1 MKNRLFPALCMLASC
16 LLSCSKVEPDPRHED
31 KVDILLTKSETEYVR
46 SGNMLGARMLDRL
59 QERHGGSFLISPLST
74 QIALGLMA
82 AGADGETQ
90 EEVVSFLGFGDDA
103 QSTIQYLSS
112 LSGQLKLADRKSD
125 LQLSN
130 LIMLNKDFGSEFRPG
145 YKEYISSFPEAE
157 LMSFNF
163 RKEHDEAARKANEWS
178 SRQTAGMIPEL
189 MTAEE
194 LQKNPVAYVV
204 NALYFKSSWTKPFKK
219 ENTRTE
225 EFTCLDRTSRRTP
238 MMNQRD
244 VFRYYEKDGIKALHM
259 DYGNGAFCYTAILP
273 DDMADL
279 PAVCGQLADGLL
291 EEIQDNSN
299 PVTVEVSIPKYKT
312 EMTVDMKELCKA
324 MGLTRPFDVDKAN
337 FGNMMSSDRR
347 VAVTAFT
354 QLLSINVDES
364 GSEAAA
370 VSKGELGQPT
380 AGEEEKEEYK
390 VFKAD
395 HPFVYA
401 IYETSSGALLFMGI
415 FGD

>member
-1 MKNRLFPALCMLASC
+1 
-16 LLSCSKVEPDPRHED
+16 
-31 KVDILLTKSETEYVR
+31 
-46 SGNMLGARMLDRL
+46 
-59 QERHGGSFLISPLST
+59 
-74 QIALGLMA
+74 
-82 AGADGETQ
+82 
-90 EEVVSFLGFGDDA
+90 
-103 QSTIQYLSS
+103 
-112 LSGQLKLADRKSD
+112 
-125 LQLSN
+125 
-130 LIMLNKDFGSEFRPG
+130 
-145 YKEYISSFPEAE
+145 
-157 LMSFNF
+157 
-163 RKEHDEAARKANEWS
+163 
-178 SRQTAGMIPEL
+178 
-189 MTAEE
+189 
-194 LQKNPVAYVV
+194 
-204 NALYFKSSWTKPFKK
+204 
-219 ENTRTE
+219 
-225 EFTCLDRTSRRTP
+225 
-238 MMNQRD
+238 
-244 VFRYYEKDGIKALHM
+244 M

-324 MGLTRPFDVDKAN
+324 MGLTIPFDVDKAN